1 MSEVYT
7 FAEEQLSNVSHV
19 LFGNQKQAS
28 VINAAV
34 VKIVARGLVDV
45 AGESCLNSEQ
55 SVIDAATDYLQTL
68 CDNGMAGDHTFVML
82 LAGEQSLAN
91 LLEVGPKTLHVNQPN
106 PESPK
111 YTFRVG
117 MLGEEP
123 EVDNSAETLG
133 DVFSG
138 MGMLIKGAGT
148 VTPVDGSGKPVFTHH
163 AQGTSTPTSGCPYNP
178 TDDYAT
184 RARKIK
190 DAILPLCPNAVKTEI
205 PDNEYA
211 QALCMAEY
219 YYKNIHSAELDTTS
233 NVGFSD
239 SLPVKVAADT
249 IDTIYYTRDDGVSV
263 DEIANKLGFT
273 PDEIKNILSN
283 Y

>member
-34 VKIVARGLVDV
+34 VKIVARGLADV
-45 AGESCLNSEQ
+45 SGESCLNTEQ
-55 SVIDAATDYLQTL
+55 SVIETISDYLQTM
-68 CDNGMAGDHTFVML
+68 CDTGVIGDHNLVML

-163 AQGTSTPTSGCPYNP
+163 ASSESTTCCPYNP
-178 TDDYAT
+178 TDDFPT

-219 YYKNIHSAELDTTS
+219 YYKNIQSEGLDTTS
-233 NVGFSD
+233 TVDFGD

-249 IDTIYYTRDDGVSV
+249 IDAIYYMRDDGVSV

-273 PDEIKNILSN
+273 PDEIRNILSN